1 MILRMLLQMEGPFL
15 EMGGMH
21 EIRGNVL
28 TNTLYIIKHPTPTVL
43 RQEFGYCVQE
53 VGVTGNVWQGICIKN
68 VRKSIEWTLGKEL
81 VLKRKKVQR
90 NYHSGNKS
98 EFPRGNK

>member
-21 EIRGNVL
+21 EIRGNEL

-43 RQEFGYCVQE
+43 R
-53 VGVTGNVWQGICIKN
+53 
-68 VRKSIEWTLGKEL
+68 
-81 VLKRKKVQR
+81 
-90 NYHSGNKS
+90 
-98 EFPRGNK
+98 